1 MKGSIGNAPNPIEV
15 ISGDE
20 MEATSKKSK
29 TSKIFKPKVTG
40 VRKRQRRLTS
50 PVWDQFVI
58 QNEPDASGNLIFKCK
73 KCAKTFI
80 AKSKNGTG
88 NLIRHL
94 KSCKGK
100 SLRDIGQFVIQNNSG
115 SMVSRLPRFNSDEFR
130 QLVAIAIAKHNLPLQ
145 LVEYDGIKNCFS
157 YLNPDVK
164 FFVRNKVK
172 SDILKMYRTEK
183 TKLTKLLKKASGRIS
198 LTSDC
203 WSSVITDG
211 YISLTA
217 HFIDENWQ
225 LQKRVLNFSILPP
238 PHSGVAMS
246 IKVTGL
252 LREWGIENRIMC
264 ITLDNASANDAM
276 VASLKPD
283 LNLLSNGDYFHVRC
297 CAHILNL
304 IVQEGL
310 KDLDIAILKVR
321 ESVKYCKGS
330 QLRKQRFLNSVQH
343 VKLESARGLRQD
355 VPTRWNSTYLM
366 LESAL
371 YYRKAL
377 NNLARSDL
385 NYLHCPTEGEWDKIE
400 KICKFLKVFY
410 DVTSLFSSTKFPTSN
425 LYFTQVLR
433 VRLLLKEEMGNRDG
447 FMKTMATKM
456 FVKFD
461 KYWSSFSTIMA
472 IDVVFDPRYKF
483 NVVDWAYKKVFGE
496 TYNIELEIFKDKLF
510 ELYNEYISLAS
521 DFILSSSNNSHVNSP
536 VDTSADT
543 FMTDYDCYTSN
554 SFTCAGK
561 SELELY
567 LAEPLLPRTSEV
579 NVLEYWKTHC
589 VRYPVLAQMAKDVL
603 AIPISTVA
611 S

>member
-1 MKGSIGNAPNPIEV
+1 MEGSIGNAPNPIDV

-20 MEATSKKSK
+20 MEATSKKSN

-58 QNEPDASGNLIFKCK
+58 QNEPDASGNLVYKCK
-73 KCAKTFI
+73 KCAKTVI
-80 AKSKNGTG
+80 AESKNGTG

-100 SLRDIGQFVIQNNSG
+100 SLRDIGQFIIKNYFG
-115 SMVSRLPRFNSDEFR
+115 SMVSRLPKFNSDEFR
-130 QLVAIAIAKHNLPLQ
+130 QLVAIAIAKHNLLLQ

-157 YLNPDVK
+157 YLNPDVNC
-164 FFVRNKVK
+164 FVRNTVK
-172 SDILKMYRTEK
+172 YDILKI
-183 TKLTKLLKKASGRIS
+183 RIS

-225 LQKRVLNFSILPP
+225 LQKRVLNFSFLPP

-246 IKVTGL
+246 IKVIGF
-252 LREWGIENRIMC
+252 LREW
-264 ITLDNASANDAM
+264 
-276 VASLKPD
+276 
-283 LNLLSNGDYFHVRC
+283 DYFHVRY

-310 KDLDIAILKVR
+310 KDLDIAILKVM

-366 LESAL
+366 LDNAL

-377 NNLARSDL
+377 NNLAKSDL
-385 NYLHCPTEGEWDKIE
+385 NYLHCPSEGEWDKIE
-400 KICKFLKVFY
+400 NICKFLKVFY
-410 DVTSLFSSTKFPTSN
+410 DVTSLFSGTKFPTSN

-433 VRLLLKEEMGNRDG
+433 VRLLLKEKMGNRDG
-447 FMKTMATKM
+447 FMKTM
-456 FVKFD
+456 VKSGLED
-461 KYWSSFSTIMA
+461 
-472 IDVVFDPRYKF
+472 
-483 NVVDWAYKKVFGE
+483 FG
-496 TYNIELEIFKDKLF
+496 
-510 ELYNEYISLAS
+510 
-521 DFILSSSNNSHVNSP
+521 NSP
-536 VDTSADT
+536 TGTMVTT
-543 FMTDYDCYTSN
+543 I
-554 SFTCAGK
+554 G
-561 SELELY
+561 
-567 LAEPLLPRTSEV
+567 
-579 NVLEYWKTHC
+579 
-589 VRYPVLAQMAKDVL
+589 
-603 AIPISTVA
+603 
-611 S
+611 

>member
-1 MKGSIGNAPNPIEV
+1 MLPTRLMLSLVMKWRLQAKNPIRPKYSSLRMEGSIGNAPNPIDV

-58 QNEPDASGNLIFKCK
+58 QNEPDASRNLVCKCK
-73 KCAKTFI
+73 KCAKTLI
-80 AKSKNGTG
+80 AESKNGTG

-100 SLRDIGQFVIQNNSG
+100 YLRDIGQFIIKNNFG
-115 SMVSRLPRFNSDEFR
+115 SMVSRLPKFNFDEFR
-130 QLVAIAIAKHNLPLQ
+130 QLVAIAISKHNLLLQ

-164 FFVRNKVK
+164 IFVRITVK
-172 SDILKMYRTEK
+172 SDILK
-183 TKLTKLLKKASGRIS
+183 INS

-225 LQKRVLNFSILPP
+225 LQKRVLNFSFLPP

-252 LREWGIENRIMC
+252 LREWGIENRIMS

-304 IVQEGL
+304 IVQEGF
-310 KDLDIAILKVR
+310 KDLDIAILKVM

-355 VPTRWNSTYLM
+355 VPTRLNSTYLM
-366 LESAL
+366 LDNAL

-377 NNLARSDL
+377 NNLAKSDL
-385 NYLHCPTEGEWDKIE
+385 NYLHCPNEGEWDKIE

-410 DVTSLFSSTKFPTSN
+410 DVTSLFSGTKFPTSI

-433 VRLLLKEEMGNRDG
+433 VRLLLKVEMGNIDG

-461 KYWSSFSTIMA
+461 KYWSYFSTIMA
-472 IDVVFDPRYKF
+472 IVVVFDP
-483 NVVDWAYKKVFGE
+483 
-496 TYNIELEIFKDKLF
+496 
-510 ELYNEYISLAS
+510 
-521 DFILSSSNNSHVNSP
+521 
-536 VDTSADT
+536 
-543 FMTDYDCYTSN
+543 
-554 SFTCAGK
+554 
-561 SELELY
+561 
-567 LAEPLLPRTSEV
+567 
-579 NVLEYWKTHC
+579 
-589 VRYPVLAQMAKDVL
+589 
-603 AIPISTVA
+603 
-611 S
+611 